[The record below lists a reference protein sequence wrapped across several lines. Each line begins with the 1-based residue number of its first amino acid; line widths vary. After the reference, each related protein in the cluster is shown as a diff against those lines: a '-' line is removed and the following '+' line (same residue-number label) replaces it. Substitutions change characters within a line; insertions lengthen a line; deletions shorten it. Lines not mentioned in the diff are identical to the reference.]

1 MNCWGRGGGAVIGSE
16 ISIGW
21 LYPYKRPT
29 ASWHSMIFF
38 AMAGLMYVQYGWT
51 VFLFIFEILLKF
63 CSKGA
68 GLGWRGGASYLRPFL
83 C

>member
-1 MNCWGRGGGAVIGSE
+1 MK
-16 ISIGW
+16 
-21 LYPYKRPT
+21 YPSAGCIHKRPT